1 MAQIKRTSRGARVRL
16 EGNEVQLL
24 GQLADE
30 VDLLLSGNADDA
42 TPPSARPA
50 PSGEPASPDEL
61 AELTG
66 LAGLTWPTADEVEV
80 PDDPALR
87 RLLPNAYRDDAEA
100 AAEFRRYT
108 DATLRGGKRADVT
121 VVRQGLASIGAAG
134 ERVLDDA
141 QVQAWLRFL
150 TDARLVLAS
159 RLGIE
164 TASDAEALEALD
176 ADDPR
181 FMAYAVY
188 EWLVS
193 VLGGLLG
200 AIDA

>member
-87 RLLPNAYRDDAEA
+87 RLLPDAYRDDAEA

-121 VVRQGLASIGAAG
+121 VVRQGLALVGVGLVIGLPAALLSTRYIANLLVG
-134 ERVLDDA
+134 VS
-141 QVQAWLRFL
+141 
-150 TDARLVLAS
+150 ARDPITYLVVAFVLAATGALAAWVPA
-159 RLGIE
+159 RRA
-164 TASDAEALEALD
+164 ASVDPKIVLSEAT
-176 ADDPR
+176 
-181 FMAYAVY
+181 
-188 EWLVS
+188 
-193 VLGGLLG
+193 
-200 AIDA
+200 